1 MLSVIMLNVII
12 LSVVMVN
19 VIILSVVMLIV
30 IMLSVVMMSVIMLS
44 VVMLNV
50 IMPSDIMLSVIM
62 LSVVMLNVVA
72 PQLISDEEE
81 KGFIK
86 FGADGI
92 EWDQSNEKTA
102 ACNKA
107 ATALIALGSGWPTD
121 GALMAQIHDSNF
133 PPKVAAVQVTF
144 FLAMT

>member
-1 MLSVIMLNVII
+1 MLSVVMLSVIMLSVIMLNVIM

-30 IMLSVVMMSVIMLS
+30 IMLSVF
-44 VVMLNV
+44 
-50 IMPSDIMLSVIM
+50 MLSVIM
-62 LSVVMLNVVA
+62 LSVIMLCVIMLNVVA
-72 PQLISDEEE
+72 PILLSDEEE

-144 FLAMT
+144 FS